1 MWSEA
6 GGSRPRS
13 REVARN
19 NQGLEPD
26 GKRVGAV
33 KEQDHANACRG
44 GFEGESWGG
53 GASPLGA
60 PVLTPKCMR

>member
-1 MWSEA
+1 M
-6 GGSRPRS
+6 
-13 REVARN
+13 
-19 NQGLEPD
+19 
-26 GKRVGAV
+26 GKAMVGAV